1 MAGQPHIQRIEREIR
16 QIKKDPSC
24 NLEIALVEDN
34 LCRLKGTFK
43 GPKDTPYE
51 GGTFIVDIQIPD
63 GISRLLTCR
72 LSIQAPQDEV

>member
-24 NLEIALVEDN
+24 NLEVTLVQDN
-34 LCRLKGTFK
+34 YCHLKGTFK

-63 GISRLLTCR
+63 GNFWFAKVIR
-72 LSIQAPQDEV
+72 LSF

>member
-1 MAGQPHIQRIEREIR
+1 MKIDEMAGQPHIQRVEREIR

-63 GISRLLTCR
+63 SNYYLFNIFR
-72 LSIQAPQDEV
+72 LSV